1 MPISTPRRFA
11 VVSLWADDPGA
22 ATHFYRDILGLR
34 LMAHDTH
41 HSGRPHFDVGGTYLT
56 ILKGRPVSAQDA
68 EPPHFPLVAFE
79 VDDLDSFIERLQ
91 AHHVKLPWGVEEG
104 TESRWVKLC
113 DPADNLIEIVQ
124 FKGHR

>member
-41 HSGRPHFDVGGTYLT
+41 HR
-56 ILKGRPVSAQDA
+56 RPVSAQDA